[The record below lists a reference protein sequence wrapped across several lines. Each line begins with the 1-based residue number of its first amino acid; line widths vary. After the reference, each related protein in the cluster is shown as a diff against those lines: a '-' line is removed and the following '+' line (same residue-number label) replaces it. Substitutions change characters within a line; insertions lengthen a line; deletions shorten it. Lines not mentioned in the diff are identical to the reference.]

1 MATTVANL
9 NGLFKEV
16 YGDDYIDLVPESAKI
31 VKKVPFVPAD
41 KEEGNQYHQP
51 VILSYEHGV
60 TYAAADA
67 GAFALNDA
75 VAMQMGDAQIK
86 GAQILLRSALPYDV
100 AAKASSKG
108 KKAFAKATELIVE
121 NMLESVTKRLELS
134 YLYGGSVTG
143 IGNPTTSANV
153 DATHT
158 VITISL
164 LTWSAGIWAGLENA
178 TIDVLDAGAVV
189 NTTGA
194 VTIDSIDLDARTLT
208 VSAVAGDIT
217 AIDGVTFTTAD
228 AIVFRGAL
236 AAEMSGIDKI
246 IVNAGT
252 LFNISAATYKLWKG
266 NTYSAGSAALTFG
279 KVLIG
284 IAAPVLRGLQEDAT
298 LYCNPKTFADLSDDL
313 AALRMYDQSFKGSQ
327 LSIGSE
333 SIKYF
338 TQAGVLEVVPHLFVK
353 EGEAFVLPM
362 KRVKRLGAQDVSFKT
377 PGRGDEIF
385 DHLSGNAGFELRV
398 YTDQACFIECPA
410 KCLKITNIVNST

>member
-67 GAFALNDA
+67 GAFTLNAA
-75 VAMQMGDAQIK
+75 VAMNMKDAQIK
-86 GAQILLRSALPYDV
+86 GTQMLLRSALPYDV

-108 KKAFAKATELIVE
+108 KKSFAKATELIVE
-121 NMLESVTKRLELS
+121 NMLESITKRLELS
-134 YLYGGSVTG
+134 ALYGQSTTG
-143 IGNPTTSANV
+143 IGNPTGSANV

-178 TIDVLDAGAVV
+178 TIDVLDAGVVV
-189 NTTGA
+189 NVNGA
-194 VTIDSIDLDARTLT
+194 VTIDSIDLDARTIT
-208 VSAVAGDIT
+208 VSAAAADIT
-217 AIDGVTFTTAD
+217 LIDAVTFTTAD
-228 AIVFRGAL
+228 AIVFRGGL
-236 AAEMSGIDKI
+236 AEMNGLDKI
-246 IVNAGT
+246 ITNTGT

-266 NTYSAGSAALTFG
+266 NTYSSASAALTFG

-284 IAAPVLRGLQEDAT
+284 LSAPVLRGLMEEAT

-313 AALRMYDQSFKGSQ
+313 AALRMYDSSFSGNQ
-327 LSIGSE
+327 LQMGTE

-353 EGEAFVLPM
+353 EGEAFIVPM

-385 DHLSGNAGFELRV
+385 TQLQDSAGFELRV
-398 YTDQACFIECPA
+398 YSDQAVFVECPA
-410 KCLKITNIVNST
+410 KCLKITNIVNTV